1 MEKLDIEKIKALY
14 EAEVKKSDKDHHTPT
29 AGAMVGHILANL
41 KIQELKLQQ
50 GEFYVLGKEA
60 SFLKE
65 TFKMYSDKESQWF
78 KTIAHE
84 LVIEGEIVPTTL
96 EEITNYGKISLKG
109 ADKYLPAEDMV
120 KNLVADF
127 SFQNLFITRAIAL
140 ATKEN
145 KYHLQLALME
155 LYGFNQ
161 EVLANLQAFL
171 GKFPKEGLEEEDED
185 ED

>member
-1 MEKLDIEKIKALY
+1 MEKLAAEKIKALY
-14 EAEVKKSDKDHHTPT
+14 EAEVKKSDQDHHTPT
-29 AGAMVGHILANL
+29 AGAMAGHILANL

-60 SFLKE
+60 NFLRE
-65 TFKMYSDKESQWF
+65 TFKTYSDQECQWF
-78 KTIAHE
+78 KKIAHE
-84 LVIEGEIVPTTL
+84 LVIEGEIVPTTF
-96 EEITNYGKISLKG
+96 EEMMNYGKISLKG
-109 ADKYLPAEDMV
+109 EDKYLPAEAMV
-120 KNLVADF
+120 ENLVADF

-140 ATKEN
+140 AAKEN

-161 EVLANLQAFL
+161 EVIANLQAFL
-171 GKFPKEGLEEEDED
+171 GKFPKEGLEDDED